1 MATVVAEVR
10 FQQLGVHA
18 HTSVVLAGED
28 SLKRLSLAVLS
39 CEHVPQQEVLER

>member
-28 SLKRLSLAVLS
+28 SEKPVLGS
-39 CEHVPQQEVLER
+39 FEL